1 MLHKNARLAVKNLC
15 AGYKNHDILKNVSLE
30 IKSGELTCL
39 CGKNGCGKST
49 LFSVLAKLTD
59 GSLKVRADDLPSI
72 FYDNDGC
79 GAEIFEIYKENRKK
93 IARKIAFMQQ
103 NEYSVWDFSVLDF
116 VMAGRFAFSKN
127 GNYCQEDYKIAGEV
141 LKKLNLEDFRD
152 KKIHSVSGGEFQK
165 IRIARALVQQPDF
178 LLLDEPANNIDFTY
192 ETKMMDLLKKISWE
206 ENIGVF
212 IIIHDL
218 NIAARYADK
227 IILLGDAE
235 NSRCT
240 GNAQNGTEDPEITV
254 SSSSHGGNFLISGT
268 AGEVF
273 TQENLYKAFGTELQ
287 TYIHPIYN
295 CIQVYEK

>member
-1 MLHKNARLAVKNLC
+1 
-15 AGYKNHDILKNVSLE
+15 
-30 IKSGELTCL
+30 
-39 CGKNGCGKST
+39 
-49 LFSVLAKLTD
+49 
-59 GSLKVRADDLPSI
+59 
-72 FYDNDGC
+72 
-79 GAEIFEIYKENRKK
+79 
-93 IARKIAFMQQ
+93 
-103 NEYSVWDFSVLDF
+103 
-116 VMAGRFAFSKN
+116 MAGRFAFSKN
-127 GNYCQEDYKIAGEV
+127 GNYCQEDYEIAGEV

-192 ETKMMDLLKKISWE
+192 ETKMMDLLKKISRE

-218 NIAARYADK
+218 NVAARYADK

-240 GNAQNGTEDPEITV
+240 GNVQNGTEDQ
-254 SSSSHGGNFLISGT
+254 GNGNFLISGT

>member
-1 MLHKNARLAVKNLC
+1 MLHKKARLAVKNLC

-49 LFSVLAKLTD
+49 LFSALVKLTD
-59 GSLKVRADDLPSI
+59 GSLRVCADDLPSI
-72 FYDNDGC
+72 FYNNDGC
-79 GAEIFEIYKENRKK
+79 CAEIFEIYKENRKK

-103 NEYSVWDFSVLDF
+103 TEYSVWDFSVLDF

-127 GNYCQEDYKIAGEV
+127 GNYCREDYEIAGEV
-141 LKKLNLEDFRD
+141 LKNLNLEYFEN

-192 ETKMMDLLKKISWE
+192 ETKMMDLLKKVTRE

-227 IILLGDAE
+227 IVLLGGTENQKNGAE
-235 NSRCT
+235 NSQT
-240 GNAQNGTEDPEITV
+240 TV
-254 SSSSHGGNFLISGT
+254 NSLSHGGNFLISGT
-268 AGEVF
+268 VGEVL
-273 TQENLYKAFGTELQ
+273 TEENLCKAFGTELQ